1 MSTCTLTLFESGDG
15 GAGKCYHEPCSFLE
29 SHYFQI
35 NRYWTFATF
44 KKI

>member
-15 GAGKCYHEPCSFLE
+15 GAGKCYHEPCSLD
-29 SHYFQI
+29 Y
-35 NRYWTFATF
+35 RYWTFETF